1 MKRFFLDFG
10 KLKEKLISEFSV
22 IVELLDLSY
31 DGNALY
37 FYGIPENDCL
47 KNIENFINKII

>member
-31 DGNALY
+31 DGNTLY